1 MGSVTSVRVKWN
13 LFFPFWRVFRK
24 VHSMEKIHRW
34 RDHLWFP
41 CLYTALILGAAPS
54 RYFWSSNCMEVTHL
68 KDGEKR
74 RHNFNYIFPI
84 TNRLISNT
92 RKHLQMMDQSTDSFI
107 WIHIENDEFCRFFHL
122 VNFNG
127 IRVCCLQNSIWYW
140 ILYPHRIHSKNS
152 TARCSPDSIICKLKI
167 QNIERGNERRMD
179 RLAMTKCWEKL
190 IYNLIFQTL
199 TSL

>member
-68 KDGEKR
+68 KDGEKGGTTLI
-74 RHNFNYIFPI
+74 IFFPLQI
-84 TNRLISNT
+84 AWYRIRENIYRWWINRLTVSFGSHSHRKWRILSFFPSCEFQWNSCLLSAKFNMVLNFISASNSF
-92 RKHLQMMDQSTDSFI
+92 KKCLNQMLS
-107 WIHIENDEFCRFFHL
+107 R
-122 VNFNG
+122 
-127 IRVCCLQNSIWYW
+127 
-140 ILYPHRIHSKNS
+140 
-152 TARCSPDSIICKLKI
+152 
-167 QNIERGNERRMD
+167 
-179 RLAMTKCWEKL
+179 
-190 IYNLIFQTL
+190 
-199 TSL
+199 

>member
-34 RDHLWFP
+34 RDHLWFS

-107 WIHIENDEFCRFFHL
+107 WITFTSKMTNSVVFSILWISMEFVF
-122 VNFNG
+122 V
-127 IRVCCLQNSIWYW
+127 VC
-140 ILYPHRIHSKNS
+140 
-152 TARCSPDSIICKLKI
+152 KI
-167 QNIERGNERRMD
+167 QYGIEFYIRIEFIQKILQPDALQIVSFANWKFKTLKEGTRGEWIGWRWQSAGKN
-179 RLAMTKCWEKL
+179 
-190 IYNLIFQTL
+190 
-199 TSL
+199 